1 LGTSIASAISGAV
14 KSGINRVISLIQNT
28 INNAIGL
35 INGAIGLINKLPGVS
50 VSKIN
55 TLSLPRLAK
64 GGIVDSPTLA
74 EVGEQGREAIIPLEN
89 NKEWIKELAAEL
101 SNVMV
106 TPLTEF
112 TREATTTNITN
123 NMYKELVSAFKD
135 ALSQMKVTL
144 DDEELGNFVEKTVAD
159 AIYT

>member
-1 LGTSIASAISGAV
+1 M
-14 KSGINRVISLIQNT
+14 IQNT
-28 INNAIGL
+28 INSGIRL
-35 INGAIGLINKLPGVS
+35 INGAINLINKLPAVNVG
-50 VSKIN
+50 KISE
-55 TLSLPRLAK
+55 LSLPRLAK

-74 EVGEQGREAIIPLEN
+74 EVGENGREAIIPLEN
-89 NKEWIKELAAEL
+89 NKGWIRELAAEL
-101 SNVMV
+101 RNTMI

-123 NMYKELVSAFKD
+123 NMYNELVTAFKD